1 MLHIFLFARLCRS
14 GSLYAEAKYAAME
27 CNVKKAQKR
36 TQFDKVVA
44 KTKISA
50 QLLACIHTHKSLTDQ
65 DGFFVRT
72 HEIPRRSERLTEAVA
87 WNQCNQQMCRSCNT
101 KTTEILHTTL
111 VTYQRMWIQPATM
124 KCGEKCT

>member
-44 KTKISA
+44 KTKLSA
-50 QLLACIHTHKSLTDQ
+50 QLFSLHTHTQELDRPGRFLCADSRDSATIGTTD
-65 DGFFVRT
+65 G
-72 HEIPRRSERLTEAVA
+72 
-87 WNQCNQQMCRSCNT
+87 SCCLESVQSTDVPQLQHKN
-101 KTTEILHTTL
+101 H
-111 VTYQRMWIQPATM
+111 
-124 KCGEKCT
+124 